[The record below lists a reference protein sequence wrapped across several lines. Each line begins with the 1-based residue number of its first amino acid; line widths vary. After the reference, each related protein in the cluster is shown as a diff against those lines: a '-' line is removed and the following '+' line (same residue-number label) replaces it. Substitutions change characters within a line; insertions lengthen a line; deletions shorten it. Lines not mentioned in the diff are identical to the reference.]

1 MVEQWLD
8 STGRV
13 IREGYGQTE
22 TVRRSLLHES
32 LVNSNFSMRPKHTI
46 SNEKSNIYWESHP
59 YGERTL
65 LPHSTLCRKISEA
78 P

>member
-32 LVNSNFSMRPKHTI
+32 LVNQHAPIKSTPFQTKNQTFTGRAALM
-46 SNEKSNIYWESHP
+46 EKGHSS
-59 YGERTL
+59 RTPL
-65 LPHSTLCRKISEA
+65 FVEK
-78 P
+78 